1 MKSPHVSTQAAPV
14 STDPLDARAFR
25 TALGMFATGVTV
37 VATRAADG
45 KAVGLT
51 CNSFNSV
58 SLAPPLVL
66 WSLSLRSPNLPH
78 FLRADHFSVNVLGA
92 PQRDIAARFAQSI
105 QDKFDGIAWHEG
117 LQGLPLLDD
126 VVAQF
131 ECRTEARHYSGDH
144 VIFIGHVLRFMTTGG
159 LPLVFHGGQYG
170 TVTNHESPALIGG
183 HDNPR
188 KETP

>member
-1 MKSPHVSTQAAPV
+1 M

-45 KAVGLT
+45 RAVGLT

-78 FLRADHFSVNVLGA
+78 FLKADHFAVNVLEA
-92 PQRDIAARFAQSI
+92 SQRDVAARFAQSI
-105 QDKFDGIAWHEG
+105 PDKFDGMTWREG
-117 LQGLPLLDD
+117 LHGLPLLDA

-144 VIFIGHVLRFMTTGG
+144 VIFIGHVLRFTARHG

-170 TVTNHESPALIGG
+170 TVTTHETPDVSVG
-183 HDNPR
+183 HEHR
-188 KETP
+188 KEIS